1 MPNIDDYQ
9 DKLSCLKPANQRIRD
24 VVAGNDAIKAA
35 GTTYLPLSRD
45 GQPEAEYKRLKT
57 TTTWFPGTSR
67 TARGYKGLMFA
78 RNVVL
83 NAPALE
89 PIKEVIT
96 NEFASINDMAEE
108 VVWET
113 LQTNWTGLLVDHP
126 ERPVGVDLNAQNALD
141 LNYRP
146 FIHIFPFES
155 FLRVEY
161 RLDGPVRKFSRVV
174 LRETERRILELVVE
188 GGVYVQNVW
197 TQEDGKSWEI
207 AEARVPRRDGKPL
220 TEIPLTIVSDNTKP
234 FPQPSVLTDV
244 ALLNIDHYIA
254 SSRISNLHMFA
265 SGVTPVFTGVT
276 LTANEN
282 GDVIPPNIHVGKN
295 GIVMLQAENAKAFF
309 LEPEGHVQAG
319 LEKAKDDIQEMMAKC
334 GAAMIA
340 SERNKA
346 PESDTVAARR
356 TASEDSTVGM
366 VASESTDQIV
376 ARIRGTKANKYSDG
390 ILDISRNSAQ
400 TMVRTSVNHVS
411 NPPCPHTAVLDAF
424 NTCRW
429 ARLWR
434 WPQAIEAGL
443 MYHFRCSKCG
453 ARSPRIAP
461 IEAAVTHDWFPN
473 ERGWKMLERRLRG

>member
-35 GTTYLPLSRD
+35 GTTYLPRSRD
-45 GQPEAEYKRLKT
+45 GQPDSEYQRLKQ

-126 ERPVGVDLNAQNALD
+126 EPPVGVELNAQNALD

-155 FLRVEY
+155 FLRIEY

-174 LRETERRILELVVE
+174 LRETKSRILELVVE

-207 AEARVPRRDGKPL
+207 VEARVPRRDGRPL

-276 LTANEN
+276 LTADEN

-356 TASEDSTVGM
+356 TASEDSTVASLAKIYARRISDALSWCSWWMDGSKASFTLNTDYKMAGM
-366 VASESTDQIV
+366 
-376 ARIRGTKANKYSDG
+376 
-390 ILDISRNSAQ
+390 SAQ
-400 TMVRTSVNHVS
+400 ERTV
-411 NPPCPHTAVLDAF
+411 ALAE
-424 NTCRW
+424 
-429 ARLWR
+429 L
-434 WPQAIEAGL
+434 QA
-443 MYHFRCSKCG
+443 S
-453 ARSPRIAP
+453 ARSW
-461 IEAAVTHDWFPN
+461 ENWFY
-473 ERGWKMLERRLRG
+473 ERRDRGVVNSTLLPDSERALIDQDNLDRPTTGL